1 MPDELTTAES
11 GDEPM
16 TIAEICAAHGVSRQ
30 TLHKLRAD
38 PASGF
43 PEPVLVAGSTRAKY
57 PRAAV
62 AAYFAAHPLRPG
74 RRTDLQPGD
83 E

>member
-1 MPDELTTAES
+1 MPDESTTAES
-11 GDEPM
+11 GDEQM
-16 TIAEICAAHGVSRQ
+16 TIAEICTEHGVSRQ

-43 PEPVLVAGSTRAKY
+43 PAPIPVPGSTRARY

-62 AAYFAAHPLRPG
+62 ARYFAEHPLRPG
-74 RRTDLQPGD
+74 RRTDLESPD
-83 E
+83 A

>member
-1 MPDELTTAES
+1 
-11 GDEPM
+11 M
-16 TIAEICAAHGVSRQ
+16 TITQICDEHGVSRQ

-38 PASGF
+38 AASGF
-43 PEPVLVAGSTRAKY
+43 PAPITVPGSTRAVY

-74 RRTDLQPGD
+74 RRTDLQSND
-83 E
+83 K